1 MVWRTPFWTP
11 LGYRSGGRSLI
22 PNHLDCYFLWT
33 FWRSDMTHYEG
44 TGTPLGPWEP
54 GYWRVHTPPS
64 SGDTSLLREGDPYG
78 IPE

>member
-1 MVWRTPFWTP
+1 
-11 LGYRSGGRSLI
+11 
-22 PNHLDCYFLWT
+22 
-33 FWRSDMTHYEG
+33 MTHYEG